1 MVSLRLEGAAGLGPG
16 TDTGWGFCPSVLSN
30 LVTVVFYN
38 QFWLFVLGGLMTL
51 YTSDSLEGLTELSLT
66 AAVYSSKGYKA
77 GSVTEADR
85 SGGG

>member
-1 MVSLRLEGAAGLGPG
+1 MI
-16 TDTGWGFCPSVLSN
+16 
-30 LVTVVFYN
+30 
-38 QFWLFVLGGLMTL
+38 L